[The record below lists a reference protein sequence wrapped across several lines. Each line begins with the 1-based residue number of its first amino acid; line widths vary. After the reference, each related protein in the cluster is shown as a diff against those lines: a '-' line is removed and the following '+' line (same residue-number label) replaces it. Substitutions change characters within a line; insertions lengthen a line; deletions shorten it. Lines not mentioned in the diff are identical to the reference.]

1 MSRRI
6 KFGVF
11 AVLLLAV
18 LLVCGFMVGRELLS
32 RQKEKEDFE
41 QLTKLVTVENLD
53 VIPATAETPAVRA
66 KHNSEDVSEESA
78 AENEPAPARDLSEL
92 FAMNDDFI
100 GWLCIP
106 GTDINYPVS
115 STSSGTHMHYAG

>member
-1 MSRRI
+1 MSQRI

-106 GTDINYPVS
+106 GTR
-115 STSSGTHMHYAG
+115 